1 MSTLAELAAELASR
15 SDAQLIRLF
24 ALRPDAINPP
34 VANFAALATRLCGPG
49 SITLALDTLNA
60 PQLHGLTA
68 LHQSTLEPADHAG
81 TLRQLHELALLTAA
95 VPASSHDAGTRVF
108 RPLTSVGLAL
118 GETPGSVGSCAAP
131 PAPELLQLRA
141 SLRDN
146 AAASAIETLLRIIAA
161 LVESIGH
168 TPLPSLRDKSAGART
183 VRKLAAWLEINE
195 AQLRFY
201 LELAAAARLISHD
214 PATAHWHAAA
224 PDWLELERPAQW
236 LVLAQTWQDS
246 NRLPFSTAPGSAV
259 RDNSAPGTTEGSTAP
274 GSTVPKPL
282 AVSSTH
288 PHLPALRRRVLTV
301 LATPELA
308 GPAGNPE
315 KQGMVGA
322 PTADSVLNRLAWQ
335 HPRQTPA
342 VAGLVPGILA
352 ELELLGLT
360 GARALSIPGQCAAA
374 ADWPSALAALDATLP
389 APIGHFVIQGDLT
402 AVAPGFLAPAVAA
415 ELKLLATPEGRGA
428 AGVFRFSEQSLQRAV
443 AAGKSRDSILAFL
456 RRHAS
461 TDLPQSLEYLI
472 GAAAK
477 HPAAQAP
484 PASPTRPSPWVR
496 DGTAAQP
503 GEAPRPADDVV
514 LAQLR
519 EQVARLRNNPL
530 WSTAD
535 AGEAGPALVIEQLR
549 TSIASGASVWLR
561 AVTGSGDI
569 ERVQL
574 APISLVGGLLRAQ
587 LAGTGRER
595 RFSIHRIVA
604 VEHLTYEGTEL

>member
-1 MSTLAELAAELASR
+1 MSTLAELAAELANR

-24 ALRPDAINPP
+24 ARRPDAINPP
-34 VANFAALATRLCGPG
+34 VANFAALATRLCGPS
-49 SITLALDTLNA
+49 SIALALDTLNA
-60 PQLHGLTA
+60 PQLHALAA
-68 LHQSTLEPADHAG
+68 LHESTVDAADHAA
-81 TLRQLHELALLTAA
+81 TLRQLHELALLTAT
-95 VPASSHDAGTRVF
+95 VPASKHDAGTRAF
-108 RPLTSVGLAL
+108 LPLTSVGLAL
-118 GETPGSVGSCAAP
+118 GETPASAGYSAAP
-131 PAPELLQLRA
+131 PAPEHVQLRA
-141 SLRDN
+141 ALRDN

-161 LVESIGH
+161 LVEAVGH
-168 TPLPSLRDKSAGART
+168 TPLPALRDKSAGART
-183 VRKLAAWLEINE
+183 VRKLAAWLEIDE
-195 AQLRFY
+195 AQLCFY
-201 LELAAAARLISHD
+201 LELAAAVRLISHD

-224 PDWLELERPAQW
+224 PEWLELERPAQW
-236 LVLAQTWQDS
+236 LVLVQAWQDS
-246 NRLPFSTAPGSAV
+246 SRLPFSTAPGSAV
-259 RDNSAPGTTEGSTAP
+259 K
-274 GSTVPKPL
+274 GSTVPGTAAGNTASRPAPKPL

-288 PHLPALRRRVLTV
+288 PHLPALRRRVLTA

-308 GPAGNPE
+308 GPASNPE
-315 KQGMVGA
+315 KPGTVAA
-322 PTADSVLNRLAWQ
+322 PTADAVLNRLCWQ

-342 VAGLVPGILA
+342 VSSLVPGILA

-360 GARALSIPGQCAAA
+360 GAGALSIPGQWAAA

-443 AAGKSRDSILAFL
+443 AAGKSQDSILAFL

-461 TDLPQSLEYLI
+461 TELPQSLEYLI

-477 HPAAQAP
+477 HPAAHAP
-484 PASPTRPSPWVR
+484 PASPTRPSKRVHEE
-496 DGTAAQP
+496 TTAQP
-503 GEAPRPADDVV
+503 RLAPQPAADVV

-519 EQVARLRNNPL
+519 EQLARLRNNPV

-535 AGEAGPALVIEQLR
+535 AGEAGPALVMEQLR
-549 TSIASGASVWLR
+549 TAIASGGSVWLR
-561 AVTGSGDI
+561 AVTGAGDI

-574 APISLVGGLLRAQ
+574 APISLVGGLLRAR

-595 RFSIHRIVA
+595 RFSIHRIMA
-604 VEHLTYEGTEL
+604 VEQRAHEGTEL